1 MAPGSQSLHQGI
13 PTRIPLLDG
22 ELFLYS
28 NCLTQPEADRAFARL
43 QTDTPWRQE
52 SITLFGKQYR
62 QPRLIAWYGDTGKTY
77 CYSGL
82 LLHPLPWTE
91 TLVSLKTLVET
102 HAGVAFNSVLINYYR
117 HGQDSMG
124 WHSDD
129 EPELGTNP
137 VIASLSLGA
146 SRRFCL
152 RHRSRSDLAKV
163 ELWLSHGSLLVMAGT
178 TQHYWQHAVPKT
190 AKAIG
195 PRINLTF
202 RWVYG
207 QSK

>member
-1 MAPGSQSLHQGI
+1 MEQGSLSLCQSLFTSI
-13 PTRIPLLDG
+13 PILEG
-22 ELFLYS
+22 ELSLYADFLM
-28 NCLTQPEADRAFARL
+28 LPEADRAFGRL
-43 QTDTPWRQE
+43 QAETPWRQE
-52 SITLFGKQYR
+52 SITLFGKRYR
-62 QPRLIAWYGDTGKTY
+62 QPRLSAWYGDMGKTY

-91 TLVSLKTLVET
+91 TLISLKTQVE
-102 HAGVAFNSVLINYYR
+102 ARVGAPFNSVLVNYYR
-117 HGQDSMG
+117 DGQDSMG

-129 EPELGTNP
+129 EPELGSHP

-152 RHRSRSDLAKV
+152 RHRSRSELAKV
-163 ELWLSHGSLLVMAGT
+163 ELWLSHGSLLVMAGA

-190 AKAIG
+190 MKAIG

-202 RWVYG
+202 RWVHH
-207 QSK
+207 